1 MIMIMSSSSQMMLQ
15 ISLISIL
22 SVLSLTIIL
31 ITFSGENYKLQLLS
45 EIEIT
50 QLETLLDV

>member
-1 MIMIMSSSSQMMLQ
+1 MSSSSQMMLQ